1 MQIAAAY
8 QDFIKIQNTFL
19 NNIKS
24 KIEKNE
30 SLKYLVNKM
39 EQKIPPQKAKKCN
52 IVSFKIN
59 TENYS
64 SFLQM
69 LLLYSYKDL
78 EGNIKYDLTTIE
90 NELENILLPEK
101 KILDTNQ
108 MFVVYQYEA
117 FRANNSSVIPQ
128 FCEKFPQR
136 DLTDNEKQKLYDFKE
151 QLESNEAY
159 NRILFSIQLLIFYL
173 KEKNKQEF
181 EEEVKVST
189 LINDK
194 VLPNYIHLSEET
206 IRLFNQNNFTIFH
219 IFSVYEYFEL
229 LCYDDFKNY
238 TDNDYKKKIPE
249 DKKKKLLD
257 YFKKKDDTKKG
268 YLITKLIL
276 SGAVRKFTSR
286 VLTGQR
292 DDREINPDFEIF
304 SFMEYKED
312 IWKNEVLNNANFS
325 VELNELSEIDIHVD
339 NAVELYDA
347 LGGDKILLGEKI
359 VEKVENKQS
368 KDQKVV
374 VKTDKSKKPKKKPQ
388 VIF

>member
-1 MQIAAAY
+1 MI
-8 QDFIKIQNTFL
+8 I
-19 NNIKS
+19 
-24 KIEKNE
+24 
-30 SLKYLVNKM
+30 
-39 EQKIPPQKAKKCN
+39 
-52 IVSFKIN
+52 
-59 TENYS
+59 
-64 SFLQM
+64 
-69 LLLYSYKDL
+69 
-78 EGNIKYDLTTIE
+78 
-90 NELENILLPEK
+90 
-101 KILDTNQ
+101 
-108 MFVVYQYEA
+108 
-117 FRANNSSVIPQ
+117 
-128 FCEKFPQR
+128 
-136 DLTDNEKQKLYDFKE
+136 
-151 QLESNEAY
+151 
-159 NRILFSIQLLIFYL
+159 
-173 KEKNKQEF
+173 
-181 EEEVKVST
+181 
-189 LINDK
+189 
-194 VLPNYIHLSEET
+194 
-206 IRLFNQNNFTIFH
+206 
-219 IFSVYEYFEL
+219 
-229 LCYDDFKNY
+229 
-238 TDNDYKKKIPE
+238 KKKIPE

-276 SGAVRKFTSR
+276 SGAVRKFISR

-292 DDREINPDFEIF
+292 DDREINPTFEIF